1 MSNVISWCFGFLVCK
16 WELLGGGSELIHV
29 TCLEQC
35 LAQLQGGQLLGC
47 STGPGASDSGEQGMG
62 TQPTHLPVGSR
73 LLHLGG
79 KKLGLFLDSL
89 LPLKLSIP
97 LVTTPRQFPPGR
109 PGRLSQLH
117 SLAPGLPCHH
127 LSPAP
132 LQKPQPVPSF
142 CLVPYGLFSTRY
154 PMSSS

>member
-1 MSNVISWCFGFLVCK
+1 MSNVISWCFGFLVYK

-47 STGPGASDSGEQGMG
+47 SIGPGASDSGEQGVG

-89 LPLKLSIP
+89 FLSNSASRWSP
-97 LVTTPRQFPPGR
+97 HLGSSLQVDLAVSPSSTP
-109 PGRLSQLH
+109 
-117 SLAPGLPCHH
+117 
-127 LSPAP
+127 
-132 LQKPQPVPSF
+132 
-142 CLVPYGLFSTRY
+142 
-154 PMSSS
+154 